1 VTTKHLRMAGFLAM
15 TSAILGIPALLI
27 SYYLATTELQADAL
41 LLAAVQLLGLFLF
54 TALTLSFKKLLNSR
68 FLYHRAD
75 NYFDFLVATYLF
87 YTAAS
92 ISSLFLP
99 SLQKPL
105 DLFSMLLVCA
115 IGVAQVLLGINLFQ
129 LPDSLYGMR
138 KPYCLL
144 NIITGVLVASIV
156 LLPIGVIIGAIADV
170 MLGTIFFQ
178 AAAQPDQ
185 VPGAQQPPATP

>member
-1 VTTKHLRMAGFLAM
+1 MAGFLAM
-15 TSAILGIPALLI
+15 TSAILCIPALLL
-27 SYYLATTELQADAL
+27 SYYLATTELQADVL

-54 TALTLSFKKLLNSR
+54 TVLTLCFKKLLNSR

-138 KPYCLL
+138 KPYCFLT
-144 NIITGVLVASIV
+144 IITGIFVATIV
-156 LLPIGVIIGAIADV
+156 LLPIGVIVGAITDV

-178 AAAQPDQ
+178 AATQPDQ
-185 VPGAQQPPATP
+185 VPGVQQPPATP